1 MTRHRPYRP
10 QIPADII
17 RVDTCDSRRS
27 MNPLPWLSPAYTT
40 VPGCRA
46 SVPAG
51 HGGRRMSPFY
61 RALAPHGAT
70 LPLQISA
77 THPVFPQPILNS
89 EFLIPNWT
97 FTFSAKEKDAE
108 TGLSYF
114 GSRYY
119 SSDLSIWLSV
129 DPMSDKY
136 ASLSPYVYCADNPV
150 RCVDPDGE
158 AWEVNQDGYI
168 RQTGDENDHTLYA
181 VKGKGE
187 EFGDR
192 VTYRFGKQKG
202 LEKSISVSSDVMK
215 KMVADKSTDWDG
227 KSQSWLE
234 HDYTKLEFWGNEG
247 IEDAKNLIC
256 FLSKNTDVEWSIV
269 GGLFDDKISTT
280 IYSSH
285 KNNREYMGLNRAI
298 SISANN
304 NLYFFFHSHPRNEIF
319 GWLSDENDRK
329 ACGGLFFEGNS
340 PNAQVGIIHKGLF
353 FDFHGMRVAKKDIW

>member
-1 MTRHRPYRP
+1 MTRHRPYHP
-10 QIPADII
+10 
-17 RVDTCDSRRS
+17 
-27 MNPLPWLSPAYTT
+27 MNPRSGISPAHRT
-40 VPGCRA
+40 VPGYCYA
-46 SVPAG
+46 SSDG
-51 HGGRRMSPFY
+51 EDGKRGGILSY
-61 RALAPHGAT
+61 LALAPIGAGDVGSRPT
-70 LPLQISA
+70 ANYSLLTA
-77 THPVFPQPILNS
+77 
-89 EFLIPNWT
+89 NWT
-97 FTFSAKEKDAE
+97 FTFSAKERDPE

-119 SSDLSIWLSV
+119 SSDLSLWLSV

-136 ASLSPYVYCADNPV
+136 ASLSPYTYCANNPV
-150 RCVDPDGE
+150 KLVDPNGE

-234 HDYTKLEFWGNEG
+234 HDYTKLEFWGNKG

-329 ACGGLFFEGNS
+329 ACGGLFYEGNS

>member
-1 MTRHRPYRP
+1 
-10 QIPADII
+10 
-17 RVDTCDSRRS
+17 
-27 MNPLPWLSPAYTT
+27 
-40 VPGCRA
+40 
-46 SVPAG
+46 
-51 HGGRRMSPFY
+51 
-61 RALAPHGAT
+61 
-70 LPLQISA
+70 
-77 THPVFPQPILNS
+77 
-89 EFLIPNWT
+89 
-97 FTFSAKEKDAE
+97 
-108 TGLSYF
+108 
-114 GSRYY
+114 
-119 SSDLSIWLSV
+119 
-129 DPMSDKY
+129 MSDKY

-150 RCVDPDGE
+150 KLVDPNGE

-234 HDYTKLEFWGNEG
+234 HDYTKLEFWGNKG

-329 ACGGLFFEGNS
+329 ACGGLFYEGNS